1 MALRGCPWHSLTGQ
15 LWLRVAS
22 SRGRPRWAGDSG
34 GGLRGASPGAGRG
47 PGAGGAQGCRPRSL
61 HSVGPMLLPG
71 AGIYMVRGGGSCRD
85 KHREVMRVRHR
96 RPQGTGAREGTHV
109 PNTHTHPTPD
119 NTHHTYTHLDTDVH
133 ITPHR
138 APAHTVTQTR

>member
-1 MALRGCPWHSLTGQ
+1 MALRVCPRHSLTGQ
-15 LWLRVAS
+15 LWLRAAS

-71 AGIYMVRGGGSCRD
+71 AGIYMVRGGGS
-85 KHREVMRVRHR
+85 
-96 RPQGTGAREGTHV
+96 
-109 PNTHTHPTPD
+109 TPR
-119 NTHHTYTHLDTDVH
+119 LLVK
-133 ITPHR
+133 
-138 APAHTVTQTR
+138 